1 MARLYAGILGLLAFL
16 TILVRGML
24 HGGSPESVLWS
35 AWCSLVVFMLIGGVL
50 GWMAGWIVEDTIR
63 NQFALAMTARRK
75 AMVLPLGSRSKVGE

>member
-1 MARLYAGILGLLAFL
+1 
-16 TILVRGML
+16 
-24 HGGSPESVLWS
+24 
-35 AWCSLVVFMLIGGVL
+35 MLIGGVL